1 MKRIALAIALLC
13 HGIGASAADLAS
25 VYAMAQKNDPTLAAA
40 QSTRD
45 ATLESEPLARSQLLP
60 GVTLSGDA
68 TYTDVDVKDSGPV
81 ADDDSFGSAGAAL
94 QLVQP
99 IYRKD
104 LLVQLDQSR
113 DQVAQADVDYTT
125 AEQDLIV
132 RVTEA
137 YFGVLSAQD
146 TLKFTEADVKAIARQ
161 LDQAKQRFEV
171 GLIAITD
178 VNEAQARYD
187 QARANVIVAQNRL
200 DDSIESLIEIT
211 GEPTGPLADLKTS
224 IELKPP
230 QPASLDEWTATALQN
245 NPGVIDYQDAMFG
258 PVTYD
263 LVSLLRDCYIE
274 WPIERVSKW
283 ALGFKQ
289 QAINAG
295 LIESSISDETF
306 SQWFDYMGMQ
316 RHLKVLG
323 IFARLNHR
331 DGKSGYLNDLPL
343 TLDYFMRVANK
354 YPITKPLHDL
364 FIEWKIPQAI
374 GNNQ

>member
-1 MKRIALAIALLC
+1 MAEDQRLQQLTDWVKQQWPNASMDV
-13 HGIGASAADLAS
+13 ASADAS
-25 VYAMAQKNDPTLAAA
+25 FRRYFRVSHDGKTTIAMDAPPPQEDCTPFIDVTQRL
-40 QSTRD
+40 RD
-45 ATLESEPLARSQLLP
+45 AGVHAPEIIKQDIENGFLLLEDFGNTPYLDKLNDESADQLYGEALEMLIKIQQANTEELPEYDNDFLLQEMQLMPEWFLQTHLGIQPTTEHQKIIDRTLQSIATI
-60 GVTLSGDA
+60 VT
-68 TYTDVDVKDSGPV
+68 
-81 ADDDSFGSAGAAL
+81 
-94 QLVQP
+94 QQP
-99 IYRKD
+99 QVFVHRDYH
-104 LLVQLDQSR
+104 SR
-113 DQVAQADVDYTT
+113 N
-125 AEQDLIV
+125 LM
-132 RVTEA
+132 
-137 YFGVLSAQD
+137 
-146 TLKFTEADVKAIARQ
+146 
-161 LDQAKQRFEV
+161 
-171 GLIAITD
+171 ITQ
-178 VNEAQARYD
+178 E
-187 QARANVIVAQNRL
+187 
-200 DDSIESLIEIT
+200 
-211 GEPTGPLADLKTS
+211 
-224 IELKPP
+224 
-230 QPASLDEWTATALQN
+230 N

-274 WPIERVSKW
+274 WPIEKVSKW